1 MLHKGLALNPNHF
14 YCRFT
19 HGVIML
25 KIGLLNQ
32 ARYDFKIVSDLY
44 PTEYFSHFNYAI
56 VLI

>member
-1 MLHKGLALNPNHF
+1 
-14 YCRFT
+14 
-19 HGVIML
+19 ML